1 VELAPFGHTYDD
13 RLLTAC
19 GTDIKINTGLKI
31 NRPAGASAKK
41 AHSLVVW
48 PPARSFGQ
56 VVLIRLFIARS
67 PAGLIREPDNPT
79 WFRIHAKPIVWGVS
93 TRFGSPDKIQCVAR

>member
-41 AHSLVVW
+41 AHSL
-48 PPARSFGQ
+48 AH
-56 VVLIRLFIARS
+56 
-67 PAGLIREPDNPT
+67 
-79 WFRIHAKPIVWGVS
+79 RIHDGGGL
-93 TRFGSPDKIQCVAR
+93 RVAE